1 MNQIQISA
9 SSYTKIPCGELT
21 VDVEGANL
29 KINIGP
35 EEVFI
40 CLEDLLADWDCF
52 KPEQKQMLANI
63 VDEIVIKFAEDKDV

>member
-9 SSYTKIPCGELT
+9 SPYTKAPCGELN
-21 VDVEGANL
+21 VDAEGADL

-35 EEVFI
+35 EEVFT
-40 CLEDLLADWDCF
+40 CLEDLLVDWDCF

>member
-9 SSYTKIPCGELT
+9 SPYTKVPCGELN
-21 VDVEGANL
+21 VDAEGADL

-35 EEVFI
+35 EEVFT